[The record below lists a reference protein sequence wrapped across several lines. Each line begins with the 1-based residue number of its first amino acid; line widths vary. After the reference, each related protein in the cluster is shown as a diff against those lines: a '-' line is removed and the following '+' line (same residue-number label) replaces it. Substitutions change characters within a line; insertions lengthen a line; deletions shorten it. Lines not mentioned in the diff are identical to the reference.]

1 MSIPAAGGP
10 AMPAIPRARVNRPKA
25 LASRCSPSKSHSM
38 IDVKDINAAEIIKTC
53 LNVFFMLDFF
63 QAIKCKLVSKSNETF
78 NKYKLQLISSVYV
91 DVYMTTLKYI

>member
-38 IDVKDINAAEIIKTC
+38 IDVKDINAAEIIKKYLNSFLGLTFSSYKMQTC
-53 LNVFFMLDFF
+53 F
-63 QAIKCKLVSKSNETF
+63 E
-78 NKYKLQLISSVYV
+78 NK
-91 DVYMTTLKYI
+91 